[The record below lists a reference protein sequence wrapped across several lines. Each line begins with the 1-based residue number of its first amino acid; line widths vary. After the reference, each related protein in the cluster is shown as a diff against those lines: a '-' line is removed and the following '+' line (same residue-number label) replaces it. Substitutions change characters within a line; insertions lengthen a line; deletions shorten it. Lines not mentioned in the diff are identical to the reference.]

1 MIDQT
6 EGYTNSECS
15 PGFEITSVSRRCSS
29 CKNTTIGQQF
39 CNRKRQESGH
49 GVRLFLTSRSTNSL
63 LSWEWES
70 RFKTALLHWDCYSLV
85 PVSGRVFSWQ
95 YSGGKGKRSLLSAPS
110 LDFLLQKCCS
120 VFKKTKKA
128 HPLCFSTGVTSSTSV
143 WEAQVHVML
152 RETVWKRFS
161 WVQFR
166 SFIDES
172 LKIKKKIYFKWSV

>member
-70 RFKTALLHWDCYSLV
+70 RFKTTLLHWDCYSLV
-85 PVSGRVFSWQ
+85 PVSGRLFSWQ

-120 VFKKTKKA
+120 VFKK
-128 HPLCFSTGVTSSTSV
+128 
-143 WEAQVHVML
+143 
-152 RETVWKRFS
+152 
-161 WVQFR
+161 
-166 SFIDES
+166 
-172 LKIKKKIYFKWSV
+172 KKKKPTHSASAPVSHRQPVSARRRCMWCRVRRFGNVFLESSSGHL